1 MQVFNQKFILEICT
15 TKENRLAIIMLS
27 LTIWSLKFNKD
38 WWQKNQIFIHDIC
51 SLWL

>member
-1 MQVFNQKFILEICT
+1 MFMFNHMVT
-15 TKENRLAIIMLS
+15 
-27 LTIWSLKFNKD
+27 LKFSKD